1 MTRAD
6 LPLSHVRVLDLTR
19 VRAGPTA
26 TRQLADWGA
35 DVIKVELPGDQEGTL
50 GESRRGSDF
59 QNLNRNKRSITLNL
73 KHARGRGV
81 FLKLVETSDVVIENY
96 RPDVKER
103 LGVDYEACAAV
114 NPRVIYASVSGF
126 GQDGPYGHL
135 PGFDQVAQG
144 MGGLMSITGAPGAG
158 PMRAGI
164 PVADLTAG
172 LFAAMGILI
181 ALVDRVRT
189 GKGRWVQTSL
199 LQAQVAMLDFQAAR
213 WLVDKEVPPQAGN
226 NHPTGIPTG
235 VFATRDGHINIA
247 ATGKA
252 IYERFCQAMGRAD
265 WLTDERF
272 RSPGRRHVNR
282 DAMNAEIEA
291 ITRTRSS
298 AEWIRILNEVGVPA
312 GPIYSIDQ
320 VFADPQVRHL
330 KMATPAPAAGGGE
343 IELVAQPIVMSD
355 TPFRIRSASPE
366 LGAHTDAVLRE
377 AGYSPDEV
385 AELRKDGVV

>member
-1 MTRAD
+1 MRAE
-6 LPLSHVRVLDLTR
+6 LPLSNVRVLDLTR

-73 KHARGRGV
+73 KQKRGV
-81 FLKLVETSDVVIENY
+81 EVFHKLVETSDVVIENY
-96 RPDVKER
+96 RPDVKGR
-103 LGVDYEACAAV
+103 LGIDYDACAAV
-114 NPRVIYASVSGF
+114 NPRIVYASVSGF

-144 MGGLMSITGAPGAG
+144 MGGLMSITGAPGGG

-181 ALVDRVRT
+181 ALLDRTRT
-189 GKGRWVQTSL
+189 GRGRWIQTSL
-199 LQAQVAMLDFQAAR
+199 LQAQIAMLDFQAAR
-213 WLVDKEVPPQAGN
+213 WLVDKDVPPQAGN

-235 VFATRDGHINIA
+235 VFATSDGHINIA

-252 IYERFCQAMGRAD
+252 IYERFCQTMGKPE

-272 RSPGRRHVNR
+272 RSPGRRSANR

-291 ITRTRSS
+291 ITRTRTST
-298 AEWIRILNEVGVPA
+298 EWIRAFNEAGVPA

-320 VFADPQVRHL
+320 VFADGQVKHL
-330 KMATPAPAAGGGE
+330 GMAARAPAAAGGE
-343 IELVAQPIVMSD
+343 IELVAQPIVMND
-355 TPFRIRSASPE
+355 TPFTIRSASPE

-377 AGYSPDEV
+377 AGFSADDI
-385 AELRKDGVV
+385 AELRRTGVV

>member
-103 LGVDYEACAAV
+103 LGIDYPACAAV

-126 GQDGPYGHL
+126 GQDGPYGRL

-252 IYERFCQAMGRAD
+252 IYERFCQALGRPD

-282 DAMNAEIEA
+282 DAMNAEIEV

-330 KMATPAPAAGGGE
+330 KMAAPAPAAGGGE

-355 TPFRIRSASPE
+355 TAFRIRSASPE

-385 AELRKDGVV
+385 AELRRDGVV